1 MARIAA
7 AGGVSLTDFSSVLG
21 TVVASAGR
29 TFDVAA
35 LITVSEAAAVAAA
48 IALVLK
54 AAVAGDGVFFVSS
67 FLISFFVLGDVLER
81 LELGFGRDR
90 GRDVSALGP
99 LDKNADLLL
108 ELVSGSDRPLSS
120 LDTFRLFQAGGFAL
134 GDFWGFAFI
143 LGEFLA
149 GWNGD
154 AFLGEGPV
162 GTIIMLEST
171 KCFSGCRLLSGDV
184 S

>member
-67 FLISFFVLGDVLER
+67 FLISFFVLGDVL
-81 LELGFGRDR
+81 
-90 GRDVSALGP
+90 
-99 LDKNADLLL
+99 
-108 ELVSGSDRPLSS
+108 
-120 LDTFRLFQAGGFAL
+120 
-134 GDFWGFAFI
+134 
-143 LGEFLA
+143 
-149 GWNGD
+149 
-154 AFLGEGPV
+154 
-162 GTIIMLEST
+162 
-171 KCFSGCRLLSGDV
+171 
-184 S
+184 